1 MKKLASLALVFSLGT
16 GVSAAPEPRSS
27 TRSSDSFGAKLHV
40 EIARAKA
47 RVQPKARTKPNLVY
61 SPASIAIALAMTREG
76 ALAQTASEMDAVLG
90 AGAGADARALLK
102 SLAAPAGKPEPGM
115 PRAPELS
122 VVNRLFGE
130 QTTVFEQRFLDAL
143 RDGYGAPIETV
154 DFKRQH
160 EAARAKINAWVERQT
175 RSRIKDLLVKGM
187 IIPDTRL
194 VLVNA
199 IYLKAQWAVP
209 FEVSATRPAK
219 FTVEG
224 AGNKQVSTMRTEA
237 RGSWGSHAGAR
248 VLDLPYAAGAG
259 GPQLSM
265 MLVVPDTAKLEEIEA
280 TYARGGLAPFRAAIR
295 THGKVDVALPRF
307 KVEGALD
314 LVDSLAEM
322 GMPRAFSDRAEFG
335 GISKLPTK
343 ISKVIHTAGIQVDE
357 KGTEAAAATAVVMV
371 EIGSVNRTPVHSFP
385 VDRSFLFFI
394 HDQNGT
400 VLFGGRVIDP
410 S

>member
-1 MKKLASLALVFSLGT
+1 MKKLASLALVFSLVT

-27 TRSSDSFGAKLHV
+27 PRSIDSFGAKLHTEV
-40 EIARAKA
+40 AKA
-47 RVQPKARTKPNLVY
+47 KAQPKARTRPNLVY
-61 SPASIAIALAMTREG
+61 SPASVAIALAMTREG
-76 ALAQTASEMDAVLG
+76 ARAQTAAEMDAVLG

-102 SLAAPAGKPEPGM
+102 SLGAPAGKPAPGM
-115 PRAPELS
+115 PMAPELS
-122 VVNRLFGE
+122 IVNRLFGE
-130 QTTVFEQRFLDAL
+130 QTTVFEQPFLDTL

-154 DFKRQH
+154 DFKQQH

-175 RSRIKDLLVKGM
+175 RSRIKDLHVKGT

-219 FTVEG
+219 FAVES
-224 AGNKQVSTMRTEA
+224 AGDKQVPTMRTEA

-265 MLVVPDTAKLEEIEA
+265 MLVVPETAKLGEIEA

-295 THGKVDVALPRF
+295 THGKVQVALPKF
-307 KVEGALD
+307 KVAADFDLGESLEG
-314 LVDSLAEM
+314 M
-322 GMPRAFSDRAEFG
+322 GMPRAFSNEAEFG

-343 ISKVIHTAGIQVDE
+343 ISKVIHKAWIQVDE
-357 KGTEAAAATAVVMV
+357 KGTEAAAATAVVMM
-371 EIGSVNRTPVHSFP
+371 EITSVDRSPVHSFP